1 MGNLNISTRKE
12 RQQGF
17 TARGQPLLYDQWLE
31 SCAWS
36 NVGHWSENS
45 IFPYTFYT
53 EAEKNVNRNNFVKK
67 HSNLDRRKIS
77 RKETFPESLVKIG

>member
-1 MGNLNISTRKE
+1 MGKLNIYVRKE

-17 TARGQPLLYDQWLE
+17 TASGQPLLYDQGLE

-45 IFPYTFYT
+45 TFPYTFYM
-53 EAEKNVNRNNFVKK
+53 EAEKNVHRHNSVKK
-67 HSNLDRRKIS
+67 YLIDFKFGQ
-77 RKETFPESLVKIG
+77 E